1 VSPRQPQN
9 ARAVRVDLSVSSESI
24 GERLAS
30 LRRQHLLSIRALARQ
45 AGVSPSLISEAE
57 RGLVEPSIGV
67 LKRLAAVLEVNLT
80 YFFSQPGS
88 SGEAVIRRD
97 ERRQLSELH
106 GVTYELLAPDH
117 IRTLEPIFGRLEPG
131 ASSGDEP
138 YVHEGEE
145 WGIVLTGRLKV
156 WVGSDIY
163 FLDSGDSIYFPSS
176 VPHRV
181 ASASDQTTE
190 YIWVNSPASF

>member
-9 ARAVRVDLSVSSESI
+9 ARAVRIDPLSNEAI
-24 GERLAS
+24 GARLAS
-30 LRRQHLLSIRALARQ
+30 LRQQQGLSIRALARE
-45 AGVSPSLISEAE
+45 ARVSPSLVSEAE

-67 LKRLAAVLEVNLT
+67 LKRLAQVLEVNLT
-80 YFFSQPGS
+80 YFFSRPGS
-88 SGEAVIRRD
+88 SGETVIRRAD
-97 ERRQLSELH
+97 RRQLSDLH

-131 ASSGDEP
+131 SSSGEEP

-145 WGIVLTGRLKV
+145 WGVVLTGRLKV
-156 WVGSDIY
+156 WVGSDVY
-163 FLDSGDSIYFPSS
+163 FLDPGDSIYFPSS

-181 ASASDQTTE
+181 ASASDLATE

>member
-1 VSPRQPQN
+1 MSPRQPHN
-9 ARAVRVDLSVSSESI
+9 ARAVRVDLPVSSESI

-67 LKRLAAVLEVNLT
+67 LKRLAVVLDVNLT

-106 GVTYELLAPDH
+106 GVTYEVLAPDH

-163 FLDSGDSIYFPSS
+163 FLDPGDSIYFPSS